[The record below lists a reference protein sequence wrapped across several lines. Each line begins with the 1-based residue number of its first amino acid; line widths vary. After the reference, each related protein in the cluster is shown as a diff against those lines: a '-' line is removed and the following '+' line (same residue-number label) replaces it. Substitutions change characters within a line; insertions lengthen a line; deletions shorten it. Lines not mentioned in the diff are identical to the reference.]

1 MGWLLEL
8 RRQGNP
14 LALAGLYAA
23 GVAAS
28 IAWVGLLPGEPSYEG
43 PGRSLVV
50 AASLSTLLVF
60 FIARGS
66 RTALRLAWFAHG
78 LAFVFALATAAF
90 DGRVFAFSPKA
101 LGLAILQVFLLLL
114 VTAPSLERYCGL
126 RPR

>member
-1 MGWLLEL
+1 MDWLLEL
-8 RRQGNP
+8 RRRGNP

-28 IAWVGLLPGEPSYEG
+28 IAWVGLLPGEPSYQG
-43 PGRSLVV
+43 PGRSLTV
-50 AASLSTLLVF
+50 AAALATLLVF
-60 FIARGS
+60 FVARGS

-78 LAFVFALATAAF
+78 LGFVLALANAGF
-90 DGRVFAFSPKA
+90 DGRSFGFSPKA
-101 LGLAILQVFLLLL
+101 LGLAILQAFLLLL